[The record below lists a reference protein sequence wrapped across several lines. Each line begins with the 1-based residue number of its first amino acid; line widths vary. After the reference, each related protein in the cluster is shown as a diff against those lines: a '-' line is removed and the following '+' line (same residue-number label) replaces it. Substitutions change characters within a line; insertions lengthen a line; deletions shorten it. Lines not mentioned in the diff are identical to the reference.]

1 MTATVYHQEGRKE
14 PGPFVAAFLLPGAM
28 LIGAVIALFGVGFP
42 VILLIGAMV
51 ALGLLTLRS
60 DALLALAIIFAFVI
74 AGIIRYFAATNVV
87 ANVAPALLILLICK
101 SIFEQRS
108 IPNLVDGHLRREP
121 PMSVVLYAYAI
132 FLIVVVTSSFNHSTT
147 SLALI
152 FALKTYL
159 PVAGLLLIAVVA
171 RSFQHSV
178 TKFWNLLLAIA
189 VVQLPFVIY
198 QHFFVATTRSSGAG
212 GPSWDSVVGTMG
224 GNPDGGGSSG
234 ALAIFLALCLIYLT
248 NLLRLR
254 LIQISIGIILG
265 LVIFAGIALAEV
277 KIVFVLLPIG
287 IAAIFWNELK
297 RNPAMAF
304 LILSLGI
311 VSTLAVILV
320 YQQVFWQN
328 SHLLGSDIHHNLYR
342 SLEYMLD
349 PNYFRSSTG
358 EVGRFAGLLLWWKE
372 AWSDP
377 LAALLGNG
385 PGASRLNSL
394 YIGDIARRYLPFAV
408 DSTALVALLWDFG
421 IVGTLAYF
429 TMLLAGMRTGI
440 RRLKNTTSAKD
451 VACIHTATIG
461 ILFLG
466 LSSIYNK
473 DIIYL
478 PQMYLLLALCLA
490 TALKCGGLASA
501 SPAK

>member
-1 MTATVYHQEGRKE
+1 MTDTTFKLVSRNGLGLFAT
-14 PGPFVAAFLLPGAM
+14 ALLLAGAS
-28 LIGAVIALFGVGFP
+28 LIGAVIAFFGLSFP
-42 VILLIGAMV
+42 VILLIGTFVAM
-51 ALGLLTLRS
+51 GLMALRS
-60 DALLALAIIFAFVI
+60 DLLFSLAILFAFVI

-87 ANVAPALLILLICK
+87 ANVAPALLILLIFK

-108 IPNLVDGHLRREP
+108 VPNFVDGHLRREP
-121 PMSVVLYAYAI
+121 PMSAVLYAYAI
-132 FLIVVVTSSFNHSTT
+132 FLMVVVASSFSHSTT

-159 PVAGLLLIAVVA
+159 PLAGLLVIAFVS
-171 RSFQHSV
+171 RTFQQSV
-178 TKFWNLLLAIA
+178 SKFWNLLLAIA
-189 VVQLPFVIY
+189 VVQLPFIVY
-198 QHFFVATTRSSGAG
+198 QHFFVATTRSSYAG

-234 ALAIFLALCLIYLT
+234 ALAIFLVLCLIYLI

-254 LIQISIGIILG
+254 LIRISLGIILG
-265 LVIFAGIALAEV
+265 MVIFAGIALAEV

-297 RNPAMAF
+297 RKPATAIM
-304 LILSLGI
+304 ILSLG
-311 VSTLAVILV
+311 VVGTLAVILI

-328 SHLLGSDIHHNLYR
+328 SKLLGSDLIFNLHR
-342 SLEYMLD
+342 SLQYMLD

-372 AWSDP
+372 AWSD
-377 LAALLGNG
+377 LLGALIGNG

-394 YIGDIARRYLPFAV
+394 YIGDIARHYFPFSI

-429 TMLLAGMRTGI
+429 TMLLAGIRTGI
-440 RRLKNTTSAKD
+440 RRLKNATSPKD
-451 VACIHTATIG
+451 AACIHTATIG

-466 LSSIYNK
+466 ISAIYNK

-490 TALKCGGLASA
+490 TALKCGVPASA
-501 SPAK
+501 LPAK

>member
-1 MTATVYHQEGRKE
+1 MTATAYQLESRKDLT
-14 PGPFVAAFLLPGAM
+14 PLTAAFLLTGAA
-28 LIGAVIALFGVGFP
+28 LIGAVVALFGAGLP
-42 VILLIGAMV
+42 VILLAGAIIAM
-51 ALGLLTLRS
+51 GLLTLRS
-60 DALLALAIIFAFVI
+60 DVLIALAIVFAFVF

-87 ANVAPALLILLICK
+87 ANVSPALLILLIFK
-101 SIFEQRS
+101 SIFEQHRVTN
-108 IPNLVDGHLRREP
+108 IVDGHLRRKP
-121 PMSVVLYAYAI
+121 LMSPILYAYAI
-132 FLIVVVTSSFNHSTT
+132 FLIVVVISSFSHSTT

-171 RSFQHSV
+171 RSFQYSV
-178 TKFWNLLLAIA
+178 TKFWNLLLVIA
-189 VVQLPFVIY
+189 VVQLPLVIY
-198 QHFFVATTRSSGAG
+198 QHFFVASNRSSLLG

-234 ALAIFLALCLIYLT
+234 ALAIFLVLCLIYLI
-248 NLLRLR
+248 NLLRFR
-254 LIQISIGIILG
+254 LIRISLGIILG
-265 LVIFAGIALAEV
+265 LVILAGIALAEV
-277 KIVFVLLPIG
+277 KIVFILLPIG
-287 IAAIFWNELK
+287 IAAIFLNEVN
-297 RNPAMAF
+297 RNPSGAF
-304 LILSLGI
+304 LVLSLGI
-311 VSTLAVILV
+311 VITLAVILI

-328 SHLLGSDIHHNLYR
+328 SRLLGSDIHHNLYR
-342 SLEYMLD
+342 SLEYILD
-349 PNYFRSSTG
+349 PNYFRSATG

-429 TMLLAGMRTGI
+429 TMLLAGIRTGI
-440 RRLKNTTSAKD
+440 LRLKNTTSAKD

-461 ILFLG
+461 ILFLSI
-466 LSSIYNK
+466 SSIYNK

-478 PQMYLLLALCLA
+478 PQMYLLLSLCLA
-490 TALKCGGLASA
+490 TTIKCGGPDSA
-501 SPAK
+501 SPE